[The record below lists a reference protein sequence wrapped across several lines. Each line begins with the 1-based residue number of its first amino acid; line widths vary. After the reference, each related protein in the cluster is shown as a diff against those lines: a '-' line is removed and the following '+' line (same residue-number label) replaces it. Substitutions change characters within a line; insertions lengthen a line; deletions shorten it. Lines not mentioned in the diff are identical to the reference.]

1 MQMTTDVLETSTGIF
16 KKVASTSSTAT
27 ADRTPKHIVLEEGL
41 TVYLGG
47 AGMAGGY
54 IDDQIKS
61 LRMVGISGA
70 VVGRNTEGQYADAV
84 AGVNKHRYRL
94 KKINGMSDTGPY
106 SVEADWSL
114 KSLGVSRS
122 FPTGG
127 QFNLIGYSFGSLVAG
142 QSALYYA
149 DKGQAVDYLVLIGS
163 PISEE
168 MLGEVRQQSLIE
180 HVVILDLKE
189 HGDPIHAGMSFFDLA
204 EHAPLLG
211 SQMTESS
218 ERKEGVGHFYYG
230 IDGPSGEQRRLEL
243 AKFLYAQGLR

>member
-1 MQMTTDVLETSTGIF
+1 MTTDVLETSAGIF
-16 KKVASTSSTAT
+16 KKIASTSSTAT
-27 ADRTPKHIVLEEGL
+27 ADRTSKNIVVEEGL
-41 TVYLGG
+41 TIYLGG
-47 AGMAGGY
+47 AGMTGGY
-54 IDDQIKS
+54 IDDQVKS
-61 LRMVGISGA
+61 LRLAGISGA

-106 SVEADWSL
+106 SIEADWSL
-114 KSLGVSRS
+114 KSLGVGRS
-122 FPTGG
+122 IPVGG
-127 QFNLIGYSFGSLVAG
+127 QFNLIGYSFGSLVVA
-142 QSALYYA
+142 QTALYYA

-168 MLGEVRQQSLIE
+168 MLGEVKQQTLIK
-180 HVVILDLKE
+180 HVVVIDLKE

-218 ERKEGVGHFYYG
+218 DRKEGVGHFYYG
-230 IDGPSGEQRRLEL
+230 IDGQSGEQRRLEL
-243 AKFLYAQGLR
+243 ARALYAEGLR

>member
-1 MQMTTDVLETSTGIF
+1 MQMTTDVLKTSTGIF
-16 KKVASTSSTAT
+16 KKLASISSTAT
-27 ADRTPKHIVLEEGL
+27 VDRTPKNIVLEEGL

-47 AGMAGGY
+47 AGMTGGY

-61 LRMVGISGA
+61 LRMV
-70 VVGRNTEGQYADAV
+70 GQYADAV

-94 KKINGMSDTGPY
+94 KKINGMSDSGPY

-122 FPTGG
+122 IPTAG
-127 QFNLIGYSFGSLVAG
+127 QFNLIGYSFGSLVAA

-168 MLGEVRQQSLIE
+168 MLGEVRQQSLIK
-180 HVVILDLKE
+180 HVVVLDLKE

-243 AKFLYAQGLR
+243 AKSLYAKGLR

>member
-1 MQMTTDVLETSTGIF
+1 MATDVLETPNGIF
-16 KKVASTSSTAT
+16 KKVGTANSTAT
-27 ADRTPKHIVLEEGL
+27 GDRGPKSVVVKEGL

-54 IDDQIKS
+54 IDDQVKS
-61 LRMVGISGA
+61 LRKVGISGA
-70 VVGRNTEGQYADAV
+70 VVGRNSEGQYADAV
-84 AGVNKHRYRL
+84 GGVNRHRFRV
-94 KKINGMSDTGPY
+94 KTINGFSDAGPY

-114 KSLGVSRS
+114 QSLGVNKSI
-122 FPTGG
+122 PKGG
-127 QFNLIGYSFGSLVAG
+127 QFNLIGYSFGSLVAA

-168 MLGEVRQQSLIE
+168 MLAETRQNSLIK
-180 HVVILDLKE
+180 HVVVIDLKA

-211 SQMTESS
+211 WQMVDSS
-218 ERKEGVGHFYYG
+218 NKGEGIGHFYYG
-230 IDGPSGEQRRLEL
+230 IDGASGEARRLEL
-243 AKFLYAQGLR
+243 ANTLYAEGLR

>member
-1 MQMTTDVLETSTGIF
+1 MTTDVLETSTGVF
-16 KKVASTSSTAT
+16 KKVASVSSTAT
-27 ADRTPKHIVLEEGL
+27 EDRAPKKIVVGGGL

-47 AGMAGGY
+47 AGMEGGY

-61 LRMVGISGA
+61 LRLAGISGA

-94 KKINGMSDTGPY
+94 KKINGMSDTGPF

-114 KSLGVSRS
+114 KSLGVNQSV
-122 FPTGG
+122 PVGG
-127 QFNLIGYSFGSLVAG
+127 QFNFIGYSFGSLVAT

-168 MLGEVRQQSLIE
+168 MLGEARQQALIKQ
-180 HVVILDLKE
+180 VVVLDLKE
-189 HGDPIHAGMSFFDLA
+189 HGDPIHAGMSFFDLT
-204 EHAPLLG
+204 EYAPLLG
-211 SQMTESS
+211 SQMSESS

-230 IDGPSGEQRRLEL
+230 IDGPSGEQRRREL
-243 AKFLYAQGLR
+243 AKSLYAQGLR